1 MEIYPELPLGLSIVD
16 GVISGTATVNSTR
29 TNYTVWANNSGGS
42 ASTNIYLTVVE
53 PVVELA
59 YSGYE
64 LTLVRNVTMT
74 PLMPQLS
81 GGIAETWEIYPDLPD
96 GIELT
101 NGMISGTPTV
111 NSTRTMY
118 TIWAN
123 NTGGSTNV
131 SLNITILEPSAPN
144 IVYDPTNLL
153 LTRGEAMDPAIP
165 DVDGGAI
172 EIGYLSRSTGR
183 VSFRKWYYFRH
194 TYS

>member
-1 MEIYPELPLGLSIVD
+1 MTPWFPQVTGGAVETWEIYPELPLGLSIVD
-16 GVISGTATVNSTR
+16 GVISGVATVNSTR

-81 GGIAETWEIYPDLPD
+81 GGIAETWEIYPELPD

-101 NGMISGTPTV
+101 NGIISGTPTV

-131 SLNITILEPSAPN
+131 SLNITILEPSAN
-144 IVYDPTNLL
+144 IV
-153 LTRGEAMDPAIP
+153 
-165 DVDGGAI
+165 
-172 EIGYLSRSTGR
+172 LSLI
-183 VSFRKWYYFRH
+183 H
-194 TYS
+194 I